1 MPPFTY
7 NVATDRGR
15 VRLLITDTEAA
26 NEIFNDDEIDAFLS
40 MMSNN
45 VFRAAA
51 TALYQI
57 AASEVL
63 LLKVI
68 KLLELTTDGSKV
80 ADSLRALA
88 DSYQEKADIAEAA
101 EAGGSFDWAEL
112 VYDDFSYRERIE
124 KEVLRAG

>member
-7 NVATDRGR
+7 DVTTDRGK
-15 VRLLITDTEAA
+15 VRLLITDTDAA
-26 NEIFNDDEIDAFLS
+26 NEIFNDNEIDAFLT
-40 MMSNN
+40 MMSGS

-51 TALYQI
+51 VALYQI

-68 KLLELTTDGSKV
+68 KLLELTTDGAKT

-88 DSYQEKADIAEAA
+88 DSYQEKADLAEAG
-101 EAGGSFDWAEL
+101 EAGGSFDYAEM
-112 VYDDFSYRERIE
+112 VYDDFSYREKLE
-124 KEVLRAG
+124 KEELRAG